1 MRRKRLKRRK
11 RTRSTSPDNYRTD
24 GSDPRAESRWFNQ
37 WQSLGSPTNPQGIPW
52 GLDGISADPDATIAR
67 WIHTHCKFAKKS
79 CARLNQG
86 YDDVGGGESNAGST
100 VEG

>member
-11 RTRSTSPDNYRTD
+11 RTRSTAPDNYRTD
-24 GSDPRAESRWFNQ
+24 GSAPRSEYQWLNQ

-52 GLDGISADPDATIAR
+52 GLEGASADPDATLA
-67 WIHTHCKFAKKS
+67 WIYTNCKFAKKS
-79 CARLNQG
+79 CVTPNRM
-86 YDDVGGGESNAGST
+86 YDSGGGNEHGS